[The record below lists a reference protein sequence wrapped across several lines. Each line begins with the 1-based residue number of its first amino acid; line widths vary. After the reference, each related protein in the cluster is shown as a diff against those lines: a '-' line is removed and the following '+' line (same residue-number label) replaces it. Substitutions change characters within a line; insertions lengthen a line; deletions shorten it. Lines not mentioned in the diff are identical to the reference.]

1 MNNGPLPTR
10 LVFLSDLP
18 TQARGTK
25 VRFLGCVARYAV
37 STGVL
42 ELEHA
47 SPLRPH
53 MPTVAL
59 VDVNLILETL
69 EREDTQ
75 VGAWVNVMGYM
86 EGVLKEEEEER
97 EQREGQGKT
106 RLAMERRTTAGKGRS
121 AVRVHVQAIM
131 LWSAGGLKI
140 GEYERILEERLKLEK
155 GS

>member
-1 MNNGPLPTR
+1 
-10 LVFLSDLP
+10 
-18 TQARGTK
+18 
-25 VRFLGCVARYAV
+25 
-37 STGVL
+37 
-42 ELEHA
+42 
-47 SPLRPH
+47 